1 MSVRAA
7 SQKISR
13 VAIEFL
19 SGMMSGPVNARV
31 YHIKTRTVKKDFSS
45 PANEDDSC
53 NTPARQEV

>member
-45 PANEDDSC
+45 
-53 NTPARQEV
+53 ARQ